1 MSPSAEAP
9 GRRQWGGRG
18 SEGSS
23 ALGRGGGQRGEAEQ
37 ADSDGRPGEPEPWQW
52 LSVDVWSI
60 GGVSGVGP
68 LPGVAVVLFLFA
80 VPYRGRF
87 LFRSRVRR
95 AM

>member
-18 SEGSS
+18 SAGSS

-37 ADSDGRPGEPEPWQW
+37 ADSDGRPGEPEQW